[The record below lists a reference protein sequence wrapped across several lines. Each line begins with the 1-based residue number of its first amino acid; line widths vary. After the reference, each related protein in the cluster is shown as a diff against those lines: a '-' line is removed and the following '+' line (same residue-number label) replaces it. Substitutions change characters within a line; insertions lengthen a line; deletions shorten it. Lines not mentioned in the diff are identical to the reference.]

1 MSTATGTTASP
12 KLSVRDLRLSYRSGR
27 RRNLALR
34 DVNLDVAD
42 GEFLALV
49 GPSGCGKSTLLKI
62 VSGLV
67 AATAGTVAIDGQP
80 TRGTPERV
88 GLLFQNDAL
97 LPWRTVEDNIRFPL
111 AIGGTPLHEQR
122 ERVKRLISAVGLDG
136 FGAYYP
142 RQLSGGMRKRVALA
156 RILAADPDVF
166 LMDEPFGPLDAQ
178 TRARISADFLALW
191 EQVGKTVVFVTHDV
205 DEAILL
211 ADRVAV
217 MTAGPGRVK
226 EEFQVDIPRPR
237 SIDDVRFSD
246 PFRELRHRISQSL
259 RAEFEPTDAG
269 DGRGRLIAEL

>member
-1 MSTATGTTASP
+1 MSTATGTTAPP
-12 KLSVRDLRLSYRSGR
+12 KLSVHDLRLSYRSGR

-269 DGRGRLIAEL
+269 DSRGRLIAEL